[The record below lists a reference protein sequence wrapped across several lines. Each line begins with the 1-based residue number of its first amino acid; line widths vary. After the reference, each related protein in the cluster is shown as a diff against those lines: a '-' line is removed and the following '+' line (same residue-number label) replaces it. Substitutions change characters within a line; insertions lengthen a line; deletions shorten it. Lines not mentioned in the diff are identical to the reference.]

1 MTLKLFHSL
10 PTPAPGQDL
19 TLLMA
24 RRNLTNHSL
33 RLPQELRMARPPPP
47 VAPPAISMPH
57 ARHLSDTSLPQTPPP
72 LGHLS
77 ATPPPSAP
85 PAAAPRCQT
94 STLLTAPRLAPAP
107 SPLKHLPPRCCS
119 RRAAK
124 LGGLVRVAGRARGVD
139 PVRRGRPLGRRRHR
153 GLVD

>member
-1 MTLKLFHSL
+1 
-10 PTPAPGQDL
+10 
-19 TLLMA
+19 LMA

-33 RLPQELRMARPPPP
+33 RTAPRTKNGLPSSPCGA
-47 VAPPAISMPH
+47 S
-57 ARHLSDTSLPQTPPP
+57 RHLHATCPPP
-72 LGHLS
+72 LGDLS
-77 ATPPPSAP
+77 STNPATSRPSLGYASTFGASCRGAALPNVDPTHGTAPPPCP
-85 PAAAPRCQT
+85 F
-94 STLLTAPRLAPAP
+94 
-107 SPLKHLPPRCCS
+107 PLKHLPPRCCS